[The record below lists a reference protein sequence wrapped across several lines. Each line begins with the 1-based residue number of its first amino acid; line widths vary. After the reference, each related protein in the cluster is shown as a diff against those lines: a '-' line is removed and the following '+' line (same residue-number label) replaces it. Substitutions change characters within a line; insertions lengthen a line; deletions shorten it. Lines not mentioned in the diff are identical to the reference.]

1 MSAFGN
7 RLSDSASLESRHFES
22 LPLLLHFARGYH
34 QLESEFEFASP
45 HPVSNP
51 LLDQSPIYT
60 LVAPGYFFAS
70 VAKADGNAKG
80 NLAGSNR
87 LKFTKLAFSESAQ
100 DEDDDKNSRARL
112 PHRIR

>member
-51 LLDQSPIYT
+51 PIGPKSNIHACSSGLFFRKRCKGRWKRKRKFNREQSIEAY
-60 LVAPGYFFAS
+60 
-70 VAKADGNAKG
+70 
-80 NLAGSNR
+80 
-87 LKFTKLAFSESAQ
+87 Q
-100 DEDDDKNSRARL
+100 ARFQ
-112 PHRIR
+112 

>member
-60 LVAPGYFFAS
+60 LDSSVYFSAS
-70 VAKADGNAKG
+70 VQRQMETQMEVWPGEID
-80 NLAGSNR
+80 
-87 LKFTKLAFSESAQ
+87 
-100 DEDDDKNSRARL
+100 
-112 PHRIR
+112 